1 MSKIKVKLKEMGI
14 ELPTLPQPLATYRP
28 SILSGHKLYVS
39 GQIPTKSGK
48 LISQGL
54 VSREVSI
61 PESLECAKVC
71 FLNMLAVAEDSIGDL
86 DKISQIIRL
95 EVFIAC
101 HSDFFDHSKIANG
114 ASDLAVKLFGQ
125 NGSHTR
131 LAVGVS
137 SLPMNAPVEISGI
150 FKINT

>member
-1 MSKIKVKLKEMGI
+1 MGF
-14 ELPTLPQPLATYRP
+14 ELPTLPQPVATYKS
-28 SILSGHKLYVS
+28 SILSGQDLYIS

-54 VSREVSI
+54 VSREVSV

-71 FLNMLAVAEDSIGDL
+71 FLNMMAVAEDSIGDL

-95 EVFIAC
+95 EVFVAC
-101 HSDFFDHSKIANG
+101 PSDFFDHSKIANG
-114 ASDLAVKLFGQ
+114 ASDLAVKLFGH

-131 LAVGVS
+131 LAIGVS

-150 FKINT
+150 FKISA